1 MDSVGVWLTGSV
13 YRCQAGCDRY
23 VLSHARVPC
32 RGGGGNAQQD
42 RRQWRQE
49 VDSLYVF
56 L

>member
-1 MDSVGVWLTGSV
+1 MAVKLGT
-13 YRCQAGCDRY
+13 QE
-23 VLSHARVPC
+23 
-32 RGGGGNAQQD
+32 NKQQD